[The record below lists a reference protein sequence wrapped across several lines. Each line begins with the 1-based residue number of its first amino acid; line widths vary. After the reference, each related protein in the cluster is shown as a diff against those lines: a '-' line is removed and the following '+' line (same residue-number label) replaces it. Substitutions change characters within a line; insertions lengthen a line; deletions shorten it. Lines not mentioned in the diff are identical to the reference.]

1 MNKKQK
7 IILYIVGSIVLSS
20 ILVWIAYGKEI
31 FTKTQVLIEKKDDL
45 FPDMVQKQ
53 WIDKF
58 VWGLDLSGAI
68 SGIAIITGL
77 IFIFIFRT
85 KKQHSSE

>member
-7 IILYIVGSIVLSS
+7 LILNIVGSIVLSS
-20 ILVWIAYGKEI
+20 VIIWIAYGREI

-68 SGIAIITGL
+68 SGIAILTG
-77 IFIFIFRT
+77 FIFFFLFRT
-85 KKQHSSE
+85 KKQQ